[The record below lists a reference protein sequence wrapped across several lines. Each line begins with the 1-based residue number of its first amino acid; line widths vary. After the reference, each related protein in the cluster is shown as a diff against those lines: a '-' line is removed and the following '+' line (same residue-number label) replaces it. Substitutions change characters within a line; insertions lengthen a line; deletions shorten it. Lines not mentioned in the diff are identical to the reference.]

1 MTKYEIEEQRNYTV
15 AKSNEIIRK
24 ARYDLNITELKVLA
38 FMISKIKPEDKILH
52 EYTFSIPDFCK
63 VCGITDRSGRNYERI
78 KDTLKGMRD
87 KSFWLTQEDGSETLV
102 GWLGKVR
109 LEKKSS
115 KVKIRLDD
123 DLQKYIVGLYS
134 NYTQYELFSTLPM
147 TSSYS
152 FRLYELLKSYQYKKE
167 KYSQTFKIDYLKER
181 LAAPYKNF
189 KDFRIRALD
198 IATREINLYT
208 DLEISWE
215 PIKEGRRVVEVRF
228 DVLQRDF
235 WKRLETIDNAKKKLN
250 GDDGLFDIPF

>member
-1 MTKYEIEEQRNYTV
+1 MMKDEIQEQRSYKV
-15 AKSNEIIRK
+15 IKSNEIVRK
-24 ARYDLNITELKVLA
+24 ARYDLNITELKTLA
-38 FMISKIKPEDKILH
+38 YMISKVKPDDKTLQ
-52 EYTFSIPDFCK
+52 EYVFSIPDFCK
-63 VCGITDRSGRNYERI
+63 VCGITDRSGRNYERV

-109 LEKKSS
+109 IEKKSS
-115 KVKIRLDD
+115 KVRIRFDE
-123 DLQKYIVGLYS
+123 DLQKYIIGLYS
-134 NYTQYELFSTLPM
+134 NYTQYELFATLPM

-167 KYSQTFKIDYLKER
+167 KYSQVFKIEYLKER

-189 KDFRIRALD
+189 KDFRVRALD
-198 IATREINLYT
+198 FATREINLYT

-215 PIKEGRRVVEVRF
+215 PIKEGRRVIKVRF

-235 WKRLETIDNAKKKLN
+235 FKRLETIDNAEKKL
-250 GDDGLFDIPF
+250 DGENSLFDIPF

>member
-1 MTKYEIEEQRNYTV
+1 MTKYEIEEQRNYMV

-38 FMISKIKPEDKILH
+38 FMISKVKPEDKILQ
-52 EYTFSIPDFCK
+52 EYTFSIPDFCS
-63 VCGITDRSGRNYERI
+63 VCGIADRSGRNYERI

-198 IATREINLYT
+198 FATREINLYT
-208 DLEISWE
+208 DLEISWQ

-228 DVLQRDF
+228 DILQRDF
-235 WKRLETIDNAKKKLN
+235 FKRLETIDNAKKKLD
-250 GDDGLFDIPF
+250 GDNGLFDIPF